1 MKEFK
6 IGFSFLILLIIIYIT
21 FPNLS
26 VKNVRT
32 LTKENKE
39 INHIVDKFFRDLINF
54 NVYTVIPEKFIIE
67 LKNLD
72 SYQMTSHVH
81 GISLGKDKEDIVEI
95 YINKNSWEKFNKTQ
109 KYYII
114 YHELSHDILNLDD
127 LNENESNFGKIMY
140 PNMSIY
146 NTLDMNDFIENMKKL
161 FSNLDK

>member
-39 INHIVDKFFRDLINF
+39 INHIVDKFFRDLNNF